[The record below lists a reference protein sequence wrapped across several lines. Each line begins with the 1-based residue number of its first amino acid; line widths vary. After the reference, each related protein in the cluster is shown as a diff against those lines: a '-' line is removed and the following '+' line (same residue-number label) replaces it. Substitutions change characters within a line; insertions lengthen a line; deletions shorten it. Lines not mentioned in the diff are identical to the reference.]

1 MSKGPTPLTQE
12 QRDALN
18 QVFYGVFRGAIGQ
31 NNFYR
36 EFSKRNQKQADSLE
50 AWKNQKKTKKTPE
63 QYAAMQAAGT
73 LPKPWISARQSNQF
87 VAEQETTQLM
97 QDMKPKAKA
106 RAIVIPEDERIPI
119 FRMQGDSIVLKG
131 AKDGR

>member
-12 QRDALN
+12 QRDAWN

-36 EFSKRNQKQADSLE
+36 EFSKRNKRQADSLE

-63 QYAAMQAAGT
+63 QYAESSSVNADVSIMAAAAGW
-73 LPKPWISARQSNQF
+73 LA
-87 VAEQETTQLM
+87 A
-97 QDMKPKAKA
+97 AAA
-106 RAIVIPEDERIPI
+106 RAACMTL
-119 FRMQGDSIVLKG
+119 F
-131 AKDGR
+131 